1 MRIGMVSALSV
12 LLPLIYFPCPMAGQ
26 SRPASPQAAPG
37 VPSEAGIA
45 AKLSERPRGA
55 ESGGDEF
62 RFYFKNGDEFHF
74 YLKND
79 PTKVPQINRFFSD
92 LQERAGRNGNPQS
105 PLGTGRC
112 AHIVIYQ
119 APTMDSEMIKESP
132 RAFARNMPTFE
143 GLQPCCRDFR
153 RVMAIPQGALF
164 VSPGRIGALSPNP

>member
-1 MRIGMVSALSV
+1 MRLGMVSALCV
-12 LLPLIYFPCPMAGQ
+12 LLSLIYSPRPVAGQ
-26 SRPASPQAAPG
+26 SKPASPQAAPG
-37 VPSEAGIA
+37 VPSEAGLA

-62 RFYFKNGDEFHF
+62 RFY
-74 YLKND
+74 LKND
-79 PTKVPQINRFFSD
+79 PTNRLQIYKFFNDPQGGPSATGI
-92 LQERAGRNGNPQS
+92 QS

-119 APTMDSEMIKESP
+119 APIMDSEMIKESP

-153 RVMAIPQGALF
+153 RVMALPQGAPF
-164 VSPGRIGALSPNP
+164 MSPGRIRTLAPNP

>member
-1 MRIGMVSALSV
+1 MRIGMVSALCV
-12 LLPLIYFPCPMAGQ
+12 ILPLIYSPCHMAGQ
-26 SRPASPQAAPG
+26 SKPASPKQAVPG
-37 VPSEAGIA
+37 VPSEAGLA

-62 RFYFKNGDEFHF
+62 R
-74 YLKND
+74 YLRND
-79 PTKVPQINRFFSD
+79 PTNKLQNRYFFNDPQVAR
-92 LQERAGRNGNPQS
+92 RNENPQS
-105 PLGTGRC
+105 PLRTGRC

-153 RVMAIPQGALF
+153 RVMAIPQGAPF
-164 VSPGRIGALSPNP
+164 VSSGRIGALAPNP

>member
-1 MRIGMVSALSV
+1 MRLGMALCV
-12 LLPLIYFPCPMAGQ
+12 LLSLIYSPGPVAGQ
-26 SRPASPQAAPG
+26 SKPASPQAAPG
-37 VPSEAGIA
+37 VPLEAGLA

-62 RFYFKNGDEFHF
+62 RFYLRNGDGFRI

-79 PTKVPQINRFFSD
+79 PANKLQIYRFFNDPQGGLGST
-92 LQERAGRNGNPQS
+92 GIQS
-105 PLGTGRC
+105 PPRTGRC

-119 APTMDSEMIKESP
+119 APIMDSEMIKESP

-153 RVMAIPQGALF
+153 RVMALPQGAPF
-164 VSPGRIGALSPNP
+164 MSPGRIRTLAPNP

>member
-62 RFYFKNGDEFHF
+62 RFY
-74 YLKND
+74 LKND
-79 PTKVPQINRFFSD
+79 PTNTLQNRFFND
-92 LQERAGRNGNPQS
+92 PQGRVRRNENPQS

>member
-1 MRIGMVSALSV
+1 MRIGIVSALCA
-12 LLPLIYFPCPMAGQ
+12 LLSLIYSPSSVVGQ
-26 SRPASPQAAPG
+26 SKPASPQAAPG
-37 VPSEAGIA
+37 VPSEAGLA
-45 AKLSERPRGA
+45 AKLSERPRGT
-55 ESGGDEF
+55 ESV

-79 PTKVPQINRFFSD
+79 PTKVLQINRFFSD
-92 LQERAGRNGNPQS
+92 LQERSRRNENPRS

-153 RVMAIPQGALF
+153 RVMAIPQGGAPF
-164 VSPGRIGALSPNP
+164 VSPGRIGALAPNP

>member
-12 LLPLIYFPCPMAGQ
+12 LLPLIYSPCPMAGQ
-26 SRPASPQAAPG
+26 SKPASPQAAPG

-62 RFYFKNGDEFHF
+62 RFYLKNGDEFRF

-79 PTKVPQINRFFSD
+79 PTNTLQNRFFND
-92 LQERAGRNGNPQS
+92 PQGRARRNENPQS

-153 RVMAIPQGALF
+153 RVMAIPQGAPF
-164 VSPGRIGALSPNP
+164 VSPGRIGALPPNP

>member
-1 MRIGMVSALSV
+1 V
-12 LLPLIYFPCPMAGQ
+12 AGQ
-26 SRPASPQAAPG
+26 IKPANPQAAPG
-37 VPSEAGIA
+37 VPSEAGLA

-153 RVMAIPQGALF
+153 RAIATPQGAPF
-164 VSPGRIGALSPNP
+164 VSPGRIGESGDRFSLFMDLWDKKK

>member
-1 MRIGMVSALSV
+1 MRIGMVSALCV
-12 LLPLIYFPCPMAGQ
+12 ILPLIYSPCPAAGQ
-26 SRPASPQAAPG
+26 SKPASSQAAPV
-37 VPSEAGIA
+37 VPSEAGLA

-62 RFYFKNGDEFHF
+62 RFY
-74 YLKND
+74 LKND
-79 PTKVPQINRFFSD
+79 PTNILKNWSFNDPQG
-92 LQERAGRNGNPQS
+92 RARRNENPQS

-153 RVMAIPQGALF
+153 RVMVIPQGAPF
-164 VSPGRIGALSPNP
+164 VSPGRIGALAPNP